1 MALANHLGWRL
12 LSHMVSASHLDW
24 CKLTFLDGTIF
35 PLHLLLSYWSSPV
48 IELSEC
54 WEGSTPQFIFQLNPP
69 EQRSIAQYILLSAC
83 IKKFPI
89 RVSLRSDN
97 TKKRYVFSFLWIIY
111 LFTSIDV
118 THAECWCSIFY
129 IYAIYT
135 AMYIC
140 VCTVDHLAV
149 DHTRSKDQRRRNAI
163 QGGTE

>member
-48 IELSEC
+48 IELSGC

-83 IKKFPI
+83 IKKNFQHVWASDPI
-89 RVSLRSDN
+89 
-97 TKKRYVFSFLWIIY
+97 I
-111 LFTSIDV
+111 
-118 THAECWCSIFY
+118 
-129 IYAIYT
+129 
-135 AMYIC
+135 
-140 VCTVDHLAV
+140 
-149 DHTRSKDQRRRNAI
+149 RRNDSLLI
-163 QGGTE
+163 LVDYLLIYFNRCHTCWMLMFYFLHLCHIHCYVYMRVYCGSLSCGSRN